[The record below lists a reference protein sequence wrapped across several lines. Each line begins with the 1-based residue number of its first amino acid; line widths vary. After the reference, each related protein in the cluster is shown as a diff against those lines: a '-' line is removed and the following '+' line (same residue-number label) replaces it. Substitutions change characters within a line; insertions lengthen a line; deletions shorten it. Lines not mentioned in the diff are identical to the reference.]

1 LILRRSAKRN
11 DLAAG
16 RAARGKFPQTF
27 DRTSIL
33 TGVSG
38 NGLFPSIE
46 ADGEF
51 MITAS
56 LARLAGSIAIAACLV
71 ATFSLPAA
79 AQELKAWRH
88 SIIAPKADAG
98 FFYMAA
104 KRGFFEREGL
114 KVETLEVKDDA
125 IGIKALLSGEVDS
138 HEGTAGAIAAVARG
152 ADVKILGCPWHGVPY
167 VLLARPG
174 ITSMEQLRG
183 KAIASSS
190 PGTPPEMMAR
200 ASLALFKIDP
210 SEVKLAAVGGDRDRY
225 AALLGGVVDAAVV
238 SNEYTPLPQTKN
250 LKVLVEGKQAL
261 PKSVRFCVQMT
272 GKTIATR
279 WEDAIR
285 FMMAQMKAWHYAVAH
300 RDETIKVTME
310 ATDAKADD
318 PRPAFIFDDA
328 VNNGIVKPDFPI
340 PVENLAW
347 MQDQMVQLG
356 QLPKAGD
363 IAKIVSPEIRAEAA
377 KRIDK

>member
-27 DRTSIL
+27 DQTSIL

-79 AQELKAWRH
+79 AQEPKAWRH

-138 HEGTAGAIAAVARG
+138 HEGTAGAIAAAARG

-250 LKVLVEGKQAL
+250 LKVLVEGRQAL

-272 GKTIATR
+272 GKTITTR
-279 WEDAIR
+279 REDAIR
-285 FMMAQMKAWHYAVAH
+285 FMTAEIKAWRYAVAH

-310 ATDAKADD
+310 ATDAKPGD
-318 PRPAFIFDDA
+318 PRPAYIFDDA
-328 VNNGIVKPDFPI
+328 VDNGIVKPDFPI

-363 IAKIVSPEIRAEAA
+363 MNKVISAEIGAEAL
-377 KRIDK
+377 KRVGK